1 MNKPTRT
8 TAHLKVIDR
17 KKGPV
22 YYARIRHANGRR
34 TQTAIG
40 PKWTGRGRPPAGYYT
55 DRTAQDALAE
65 MVAESKRGT
74 LEGSQAASGKTFA
87 DACAEWLRYCRDD
100 KQIALSTYRSYV
112 NVVGGVRPDGE
123 KHGRLIPEF
132 GADTPLESI
141 DTDRIEVFR
150 EQMLGSGEL
159 SRRTIQLH
167 LALLHG
173 IFKRATRKKWIKS
186 NPSVDVERVTF
197 KASGDFTV
205 LTPAEVA
212 AVSRAATTDQMKAMF
227 TVAGFTGLRLG
238 ELRALRWG
246 DVNFTDR
253 MIMVRRNHPNG
264 GVERVPKSGKVRS
277 VPMIDQAAKALDALS
292 RRPMFTEPGDRVF
305 PSATGGVLD
314 DVPIRRDFYAA
325 LKAAGLGHLREKA
338 VPIVFHD
345 LRHTFGTLAAG
356 LWPLFEVQ
364 GYMGHADIQT
374 TMIYVHHVPKVQA
387 ADELSRAV
395 DAAMG
400 SEIVA
405 PNVARTEQISA

>member
-1 MNKPTRT
+1 M
-8 TAHLKVIDR
+8 
-17 KKGPV
+17 
-22 YYARIRHANGRR
+22 
-34 TQTAIG
+34 
-40 PKWTGRGRPPAGYYT
+40 
-55 DRTAQDALAE
+55 AE
-65 MVAESKRGT
+65 MVSASRRGS
-74 LEGSQAASGKTFA
+74 LEGSNISSGKTFG
-87 DACAEWLRYCRDD
+87 DACAEWLRYERDD

-112 NVVGGVRPDGE
+112 NVVGGIKPNGE
-123 KHGRLIPEF
+123 RHGRLIPEF
-132 GADTPLESI
+132 GAETSLDSI
-141 DTDRIEVFR
+141 DTDRIELFR
-150 EQMLGSGEL
+150 EQMLESGEL

-186 NPSVDVERVTF
+186 NPSSDVERVTF
-197 KASGDFTV
+197 KSSGDFTV

-212 AVSRAATTDQMKAMF
+212 AVSRAASSEQMSTMF

-238 ELRALRWG
+238 ELRALRWA

-277 VPMIDQAAKALDALS
+277 VPMIDQAARALDALS
-292 RRPMFTEPGDRVF
+292 RRPMFVETGDRVF

-314 DVPIRRDFYAA
+314 DVPIRREFYAA
-325 LKAAGLGHLREKA
+325 LKAAGLGHLRDKS

-374 TMIYVHHVPKVQA
+374 TMIYVHHVPKVEA
-387 ADELSRAV
+387 AGELSRVVEAS
-395 DAAMG
+395 MG
-400 SEIVA
+400 VEISAPSSTSSGFA
-405 PNVARTEQISA
+405 PNPS